1 MHIYLLSFTLSTISE
16 SQITPIKIG
25 GKTVSARYSGR
36 GMYDVRFEDAN
47 EEIRNRIA
55 SHELVAE

>member
-16 SQITPIKIG
+16 SQIISIKIG
-25 GKTVSARYSGR
+25 RKTVSARYSGR
-36 GMYDVRFEDAN
+36 GMYDVRLEDAN
-47 EEIRNRIA
+47 KEIRNRIA

>member
-16 SQITPIKIG
+16 SQITPIEIG

-36 GMYDVRFEDAN
+36 GMYDVRLEDAN

-55 SHELVAE
+55 SHKLVAE